1 MNRRS
6 EFSVIAASIII
17 SGCASVQT
25 VQPKYQ
31 TGKFPEV
38 GVRTTVSVGQVMASK
53 YDYLA
58 QGGATLRDGVAASFW
73 MGREGLT
80 AGTQLVSAVSS
91 GEEVYCQP
99 PARMGA
105 PCLKDTDSNGTF
117 DRAYTMNAYGFLVN
131 GVDIPPS
138 GYRVGD
144 RTIQDGFKYELLY
157 QGIDNGVVRVAYR
170 EYTENLA
177 RPAYSQELT
186 YTLEASRDTKFRF
199 KEVAAVIHAANN
211 NKIEFTLE
219 SGF

>member
-1 MNRRS
+1 MK
-6 EFSVIAASIII
+6 ASLIFVATAGMLVL

-25 VQPKYQ
+25 MQPKYQ
-31 TGKFPEV
+31 TGGFPEV
-38 GVRTTVSVGQVMASK
+38 GVRTTVTVGQVMVSK

-73 MGREGLT
+73 MGREGLA
-80 AGTQLVSAVSS
+80 AGTQLVSALSS

-105 PCLKDTDSNGTF
+105 PCLKDADGNGSF

-177 RPAYSQELT
+177 RPAFSQDLT
-186 YTLEASRDTKFRF
+186 YTLEASGETKIRF
-199 KEVAAVIHAANN
+199 KEVSAVIHGANN
-211 NKIEFTLE
+211 NSIEFTLE
-219 SGF
+219 AGF